1 MTFQTS
7 YSTLNV
13 NEYIQTK
20 SYHHSYDPVL
30 LQEAYDGL
38 GIYIPFTDYKESLG
52 TESHRPTR
60 SDSYFNY
67 NNEWDDYG
75 DLGYPVSHYPPDY
88 PIFQPGYSDSRM
100 AYTVP
105 KNTYNPRHDASD
117 NHSNVHKTE
126 TSKDYTRDD
135 YTVPNSPESI
145 TSDLSSS
152 ASSISSATGSSAK
165 KNNKEEMGAKKVH
178 ACDFCDRK
186 FARKYDAHRHIRIHT
201 GNKPYVC
208 PCCRKCF
215 ARSDARTRHV
225 RKEPAC
231 FAFSKKLDMIQRTR
245 QSKE

>member
-7 YSTLNV
+7 CSTWNV

-20 SYHHSYDPVL
+20 SHHHSYDPVL

-38 GIYIPFTDYKESLG
+38 GIYIPFTDYKEPLV
-52 TESHRPTR
+52 TESHRPTH
-60 SDSYFNY
+60 SDSYFTY
-67 NNEWDDYG
+67 NNAWGDYG
-75 DLGYPVSHYPPDY
+75 NLGHPVSHYPPDY
-88 PIFQPGYSDSRM
+88 PIFQPGYSDSCM

-105 KNTYNPRHDASD
+105 KNIYNPKHDALD
-117 NHSNVHKTE
+117 NRSSVHKTG
-126 TSKDYTRDD
+126 TSKEYTRDD

-152 ASSISSATGSSAK
+152 ASSVSSATGPSAK
-165 KNNKEEMGAKKVH
+165 KNNKEEIGAKKVH
-178 ACDFCDRK
+178 ACDFCDR
-186 FARKYDAHRHIRIHT
+186 
-201 GNKPYVC
+201 NKPYVC

-231 FAFSKKLDMIQRTR
+231 FAFSKKLDMIQ
-245 QSKE
+245 